1 MRRPLAAAALAL
13 GAALALAQTPPAART
28 LADPDAMTDRAL
40 LITIGRIPAR
50 YPGEAISLFERAAAR
65 GNARAQAQLGREY
78 LLGRNLTYDA
88 QLASQWFKR
97 SADQGYGWG
106 EYFYGLQSLKGIGV
120 ARDLDTAREYLER
133 AARQE
138 IPPALYE
145 LGRLYDLGLGVAA
158 DPARARALLERAAAL
173 GYGSGS
179 PAPLPETSR

>member
-1 MRRPLAAAALAL
+1 MRRALAAATLLLA
-13 GAALALAQTPPAART
+13 AALLPAHAQSALD
-28 LADPDAMTDRAL
+28 DPDAMTDRAL
-40 LITIGRIPAR
+40 LITIGRVPAR
-50 YPGEAISLFERAAAR
+50 FPGEAISLFERAAAR

-78 LLGRNLTYDA
+78 LLGRNLPYDA

-145 LGRLYDLGLGVAA
+145 LGRLYELGLGVVA
-158 DPARARALLERAAAL
+158 DATRARTLLQRAAAL
-173 GYGSGS
+173 GYGPGS
-179 PAPLPETSR
+179 PDTLPETPR